1 MPDTL
6 TQTDDGLERSGLPI
20 EHIKSA
26 PLEGRYQE
34 FVAGERYSRRRPGV
48 AARMDERRLH
58 TLLGFIARDDRPAVI
73 GAGRNQ
79 IDLIESGLTVFGDEQ
94 LTLSIPCQTLRIAM
108 AKGIH
113 QRALK
118 RIVFGNAT
126 GKRQAENFSGETL
139 EILRALVIFGPPR
152 RDIEMVVRT
161 DGDAAAI
168 V

>member
-1 MPDTL
+1 MLDRQARTGWPIISGDETQEGMQPPFVHSGGDTW
-6 TQTDDGLERSGLPI
+6 
-20 EHIKSA
+20 
-26 PLEGRYQE
+26 
-34 FVAGERYSRRRPGV
+34 
-48 AARMDERRLH
+48 
-58 TLLGFIARDDRPAVI
+58 AVI

-113 QRALK
+113 ERALK